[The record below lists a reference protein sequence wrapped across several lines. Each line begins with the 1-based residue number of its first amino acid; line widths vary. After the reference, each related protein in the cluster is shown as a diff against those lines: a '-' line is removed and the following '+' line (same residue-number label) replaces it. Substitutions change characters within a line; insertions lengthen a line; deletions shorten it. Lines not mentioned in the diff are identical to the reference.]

1 VVAVDNDIVP
11 EGGRGPAMMWA
22 GFRMGIVA
30 ETVHEYIRAGS
41 KGLGDVL
48 VPVLARVTISHQA
61 HRVVVHHKCVT
72 AAAGDDRNRVQA
84 LAIGYRDEFRS
95 AVKCHAGVTEV
106 LRDYVSRPAVLGA
119 VELHRCPSMVFVG
132 RIAELTGFAV

>member
-1 VVAVDNDIVP
+1 RAAHHETIGLAVPDDAIGAFPTVAGAGFARVLRVEVVAVDDDIVP

-84 LAIGYRDEFRS
+84 
-95 AVKCHAGVTEV
+95 
-106 LRDYVSRPAVLGA
+106 
-119 VELHRCPSMVFVG
+119 
-132 RIAELTGFAV
+132 